1 MIIFFSVKY
10 ALALSIKTVPS
21 NIAPKKN
28 LTQNIPTS
36 SNNNPFVIK
45 LTNSAP
51 NIVPK
56 TVILP
61 PDRSVPPKT
70 GAKNAGNNQSKPK

>member
-1 MIIFFSVKY
+1 MFFSVKY

-45 LTNSAP
+45 LTNTAP

-56 TVILP
+56 TV
-61 PDRSVPPKT
+61 T
-70 GAKNAGNNQSKPK
+70 